1 MKKVKS
7 EKVKSAVTDAKQRPG
22 QPKVNPM
29 FTPAH
34 QAYIASLKDR
44 IAELEG
50 HLSGRSSNS
59 ILAEAEHLTTQDRND
74 SYGHP
79 GIQYGKV
86 AAAFN
91 AMTGHR
97 ITRKQAITFMM
108 ILKMVRE
115 NFNPKRD
122 NRVDLCGYA
131 NCLDMTQQAEDQGLL
146 DEFTTGS
153 QPGRPVAAGL
163 HGAETTEKDRPSV
176 PVGTLGK

>member
-1 MKKVKS
+1 MRKSKKQ
-7 EKVKSAVTDAKQRPG
+7 A
-22 QPKVNPM
+22 M

-34 QAYIASLKDR
+34 VAYIASLKDR
-44 IAELEG
+44 IAELES
-50 HLSGRSSNS
+50 HLSGQSSNS
-59 ILAEAEHLTTQDRND
+59 ILSEAEQLTTRDRND

-79 GIQYGKV
+79 GVQFGKV

-97 ITRKQAITFMM
+97 ITGKQAITFMM

-153 QPGRPVAAGL
+153 QPSRPVAAGL
-163 HGAETTEKDRPSV
+163 QGAGETEKDRPSV
-176 PVGTLGK
+176 PVGISKGE

>member
-1 MKKVKS
+1 MKKVKNQ
-7 EKVKSAVTDAKQRPG
+7 KVKSG
-22 QPKVNPM
+22 KVNPM

-50 HLSGRSSNS
+50 HLSGQPSNS

-79 GIQYGKV
+79 GIQFGKV

-97 ITRKQAITFMM
+97 ITGKQAITFMVV
-108 ILKMVRE
+108 LKMVRE
-115 NFNPKRD
+115 NFTPKRD
-122 NRVDLCGYA
+122 NRVDAAGYL
-131 NCLDMTQQAEDQGLL
+131 NCLDMTEQAIDQGLL

-153 QPGRPVAAGL
+153 QPSGPVDAGL
-163 HGAETTEKDRPSV
+163 QGAGETEKARPAV

>member
-7 EKVKSAVTDAKQRPG
+7 AATDAKQRPSK
-22 QPKVNPM
+22 PIRKKDPM

-50 HLSGRSSNS
+50 HLSGKPSNS

-79 GIQYGKV
+79 VVQFGKV

-97 ITRKQAITFMM
+97 ITGKQAITFMVV
-108 ILKMVRE
+108 LKMVRE

-122 NRVDLCGYA
+122 NRVDAAGYL
-131 NCLDMTQQAEDQGLL
+131 NCLDMTEQAIDQGLL

-163 HGAETTEKDRPSV
+163 HGAGETEKDWPSV
-176 PVGTLGK
+176 PVGNPKEE